1 MCGGGPSQVECS
13 PFSAPHS
20 ASPPSLTSPPPSPS
34 PILSFINSAWTWFPW
49 CSDRNWNSNHN
60 CGKQWGTCGRRE
72 GMGGGRRW
80 EEGEGGRR
88 KRMGRSQGG
97 GEELPLCSDSDRML
111 FSFFKRIS
119 KCMEFSPRP
128 SSCCLETAMGPEVP
142 SCRRVD
148 SSPFLVLEQG
158 LQLRKPAGGR
168 EGLDQS
174 SGPVGQWH

>member
-1 MCGGGPSQVECS
+1 MCMVGVHTCGGGPSQVECS
-13 PFSAPHS
+13 PFSAPRS
-20 ASPPSLTSPPPSPS
+20 VSPPSLTSPPPSPS

-80 EEGEGGRR
+80 GGVRWVE
-88 KRMGRSQGG
+88 KSF
-97 GEELPLCSDSDRML
+97 PCAPTASDRML
-111 FSFFKRIS
+111 FSFFKCIS

-128 SSCCLETAMGPEVP
+128 SSCCLATAMGPEVP